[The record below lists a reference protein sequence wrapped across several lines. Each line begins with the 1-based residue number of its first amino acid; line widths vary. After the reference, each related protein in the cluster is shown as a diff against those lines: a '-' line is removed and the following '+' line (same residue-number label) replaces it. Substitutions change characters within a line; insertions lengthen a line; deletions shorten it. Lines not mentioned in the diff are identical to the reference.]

1 LPPVHFF
8 KERKMAR
15 KKKKKKRISI
25 AEQNQIIKMRDSGM
39 SFHAIARK
47 LDRNPSSVLRICNGE
62 RGNIRRPY
70 AMEPW
75 RCKGCGGMNHTNT
88 CQVCFA
94 RAIRTIKQKKNAP
107 KKKKRTMTCAEAW
120 NKGRKDTYY
129 DYVHI
134 QGKDE
139 E

>member
-1 LPPVHFF
+1 
-8 KERKMAR
+8 MAR
-15 KKKKKKRISI
+15 KKQKKKKRISI

-75 RCKGCGGMNHTNT
+75 RCKGCGGLNHTNT

-94 RAIRTIKQKKNAP
+94 RAIRTIKQNQNAP

-120 NKGRKDTYY
+120 NKDRKQGHY
-129 DYVHI
+129 DYFHI
-134 QGKDE
+134 QGVDDE
-139 E
+139 